1 MKVSPFHNHALL
13 IIILFQSQNLL
24 NYENNENSMPQVS
37 ARISQE
43 LYDKCIQDYGNMTI
57 AINTGLEALFKPS
70 ENKMNSDE
78 NSSVELKAIIE
89 EKDARI
95 GDIKL
100 QVELLTE
107 QLRKKDEQNPSDEI
121 RITELKENHHNRM
134 EDFKKQMYSLDNQ
147 LRTKDDQIEKLN
159 ENMHKQ
165 AVHIQTLIQEISQLN
180 VKLLP
185 ESTTRPWYKF
195 W

>member
-1 MKVSPFHNHALL
+1 M
-13 IIILFQSQNLL
+13 
-24 NYENNENSMPQVS
+24 
-37 ARISQE
+37 
-43 LYDKCIQDYGNMTI
+43 
-57 AINTGLEALFKPS
+57 PS
-70 ENKMNSDE
+70 ENRSNYKKIQVWIPLPLWNELVSMGYSSPTNAVITALQLLTTNSHNTPEDSQDPPMSTE
-78 NSSVELKAIIE
+78 LDELKIRLE

-107 QLRKKDEQNPSDEI
+107 QLRKQNASDELK
-121 RITELKENHHNRM
+121 ITELKENYQNRM
-134 EDFKKQMYSLDNQ
+134 EDFKTQMYSLDNQ

-165 AVHIQTLIQEISQLN
+165 AVHIQTLIQEIGQLN

-185 ESTTRPWYKF
+185 ENTKKPWYKF

>member
-1 MKVSPFHNHALL
+1 
-13 IIILFQSQNLL
+13 
-24 NYENNENSMPQVS
+24 MPQVS

-43 LYDKCIQDYGNMTI
+43 LYNKCIQNYGNITI
-57 AINTGLEALFKPS
+57 AINTGLDELFKQS
-70 ENKMNSDE
+70 ENKMNSSE
-78 NSSVELKAIIE
+78 NRMNSNENGNGGLKAIIE

-95 GDIKL
+95 
-100 QVELLTE
+100 
-107 QLRKKDEQNPSDEI
+107 
-121 RITELKENHHNRM
+121 
-134 EDFKKQMYSLDNQ
+134 EDFKKQTYSLDNQ

-180 VKLLP
+180 VKLIP
-185 ESTTRPWYKF
+185 ENTENKKPWWKF

>member
-1 MKVSPFHNHALL
+1 M
-13 IIILFQSQNLL
+13 
-24 NYENNENSMPQVS
+24 
-37 ARISQE
+37 
-43 LYDKCIQDYGNMTI
+43 
-57 AINTGLEALFKPS
+57 PS
-70 ENKMNSDE
+70 ENRSNYKKIQVWIPLPLWDE
-78 NSSVELKAIIE
+78 LVSMGYSSPTNAVITALQLLTTKSQDTPVDSQDNPMSTELGELKIRLE

-107 QLRKKDEQNPSDEI
+107 QLRKQNPIDEI
-121 RITELKENHHNRM
+121 RINELKENYHNRM
-134 EDFKKQMYSLDNQ
+134 EDFKKQIYSLDNQ
-147 LRTKDDQIEKLN
+147 LRTKDDQIEKSN
-159 ENMHKQ
+159 ENAHKQ

-185 ESTTRPWYKF
+185 ESAKKPWYRF

>member
-1 MKVSPFHNHALL
+1 ML
-13 IIILFQSQNLL
+13 
-24 NYENNENSMPQVS
+24 QVS

-43 LYDKCIQDYGNMTI
+43 LYDKCIQDYRNMTI
-57 AINTGLEALFKPS
+57 AINTGLETLFKPS

-78 NSSVELKAIIE
+78 NKLNSNENSSEELKAIIE

-107 QLRKKDEQNPSDEI
+107 QLRKQNPIDEI
-121 RITELKENHHNRM
+121 RITELKENYQNRM

-165 AVHIQTLIQEISQLN
+165 AVHIQSLIQENSRLN
-180 VKLLP
+180 TKLLP
-185 ESTTRPWYKF
+185 ENIEPKRSFWASLKF

>member
-1 MKVSPFHNHALL
+1 
-13 IIILFQSQNLL
+13 
-24 NYENNENSMPQVS
+24 MPQVS
-37 ARISQE
+37 ARITQE
-43 LYDKCIQDYGNMTI
+43 LYDKCIQDYRNMTI

-78 NSSVELKAIIE
+78 NKLNSSENNSGELNARIE

-95 GDIKL
+95 
-100 QVELLTE
+100 
-107 QLRKKDEQNPSDEI
+107 
-121 RITELKENHHNRM
+121 
-134 EDFKKQMYSLDNQ
+134 EDFKKQIYSLDNQ

-165 AVHIQTLIQEISQLN
+165 AVHIQSLIQENSRLN
-180 VKLLP
+180 TKLLP
-185 ESTTRPWYKF
+185 ENTENKNPWWRF

>member
-1 MKVSPFHNHALL
+1 
-13 IIILFQSQNLL
+13 
-24 NYENNENSMPQVS
+24 MPQVS

-57 AINTGLEALFKPS
+57 AINTGLEALFKSS
-70 ENKMNSDE
+70 ENKTNSDE
-78 NSSVELKAIIE
+78 NKLNSNENSNGELKAIIE

-95 GDIKL
+95 EDIKL

-121 RITELKENHHNRM
+121 RITELKENYNNRM
-134 EDFKKQMYSLDNQ
+134 EDFKTQMYSLDNQ

-165 AVHIQTLIQEISQLN
+165 AIHIQTLIQEIGQLG

-185 ESTTRPWYKF
+185 ENTENKRPWWRRF

>member
-1 MKVSPFHNHALL
+1 ML
-13 IIILFQSQNLL
+13 IIILFQLQNLL

-43 LYDKCIQDYGNMTI
+43 LYDKCIQDYENMTI
-57 AINTGLEALFKPS
+57 AINTGLEALFKSS

-78 NSSVELKAIIE
+78 YKLNSNENSSGELKAIIE

-107 QLRKKDEQNPSDEI
+107 QLRKKDEQNASDEI
-121 RITELKENHHNRM
+121 RITELKENYQNRM

-165 AVHIQTLIQEISQLN
+165 AVHIQTLIQEMSQLN

-185 ESTTRPWYKF
+185 ESTKRPWWKI